1 MTHAGRG
8 PSRAPA
14 RETRPTRTG
23 LGYALVVG
31 PAQSRDGSAPH
42 LLQEPLSR
50 LSELQRRVQSD
61 PAPFVFAQLAEEY
74 CRAGRYADAVA
85 CCRTGLDRH
94 PGYLTAR
101 LILGRALV
109 ALARWDEAAD
119 AYLTVVTAA
128 PDNLAATRELAET
141 YDRQGRVAD
150 ALQFYRRA
158 LALARNDRSLEA
170 AIAALSAGDS
180 PPTPEVS
187 PTGASAPAPSARV
200 DFDAVLV
207 SLGHPDQQPPPV
219 IELLLTDPTA
229 LLAPAAG
236 GGAVGTPVGDDALG
250 RLERDLRNRVGPA
263 SIGVAVQQAAP
274 DQEQS
279 TAAGVAARSLGG
291 PGEAN
296 MRAGLRQSLA
306 PVDAAVI
313 ADLEAWLDA
322 LARDRAAT
330 SPP

>member
-1 MTHAGRG
+1 MI
-8 PSRAPA
+8 
-14 RETRPTRTG
+14 G
-23 LGYALVVG
+23 LGSYQG
-31 PAQSRDGSAPH
+31 PAQSRDGPSPYS
-42 LLQEPLSR
+42 LQEPLSR

-109 ALARWDEAAD
+109 ALSRWDEATD
-119 AYLTVVTAA
+119 AYLDVVNAA
-128 PDNLAATRELAET
+128 PDNLAATRELAEI
-141 YDRQGRVAD
+141 YERQGRVGD

-158 LALARNDRSLEA
+158 LALARNDKGLEA
-170 AIAALSAGDS
+170 AIAALSAGVL
-180 PPTPEVS
+180 PPTPETS
-187 PTGASAPAPSARV
+187 PTDAPSPAPPSRV

-229 LLAPAAG
+229 LLAADAG
-236 GGAVGTPVGDDALG
+236 AGAIGTPPAGDDVLG
-250 RLERDLRNRVGPA
+250 RLERDLRDRIGAGSVGGP
-263 SIGVAVQQAAP
+263 GGEPAP
-274 DQEQS
+274 DPGQS
-279 TAAGVAARSLGG
+279 TAAGEATARPEAGQDNQDNIEASK
-291 PGEAN
+291 AN
-296 MRAGLRQSLA
+296 MLAGQRQGHA
-306 PVDAAVI
+306 RIDAVVI

-322 LARDRAAT
+322 LAQDRAAT